1 LVIAIAPVSTD
12 VLALL
17 DHHLLD
23 VAGTYGDPNAGDPIQ
38 YDGLRIEH
46 GQRDV
51 EIVVYN
57 RAVLLFTTD
66 REAVR
71 RIYQVCC
78 RLDDCRRATPSG
90 LVLAALSPVLRGL
103 TSGSVWRASLLCY
116 SSARMTES
124 EQRKRLPIVVAVVVP
139 FSLALA
145 VGAYYFVRTGQY
157 LMLAQSPWC
166 VMMGVFLM
174 FNAVFLGTRA
184 VRAQDWPHE
193 WRLIF
198 FLFATSSLLFGL
210 ASCVN
215 AFGARLSAVHTL
227 VQMAIGVWVIRFA
240 VHVFSGLRWW
250 RQKRGRLG

>member
-1 LVIAIAPVSTD
+1 M
-12 VLALL
+12 
-17 DHHLLD
+17 
-23 VAGTYGDPNAGDPIQ
+23 
-38 YDGLRIEH
+38 
-46 GQRDV
+46 
-51 EIVVYN
+51 
-57 RAVLLFTTD
+57 
-66 REAVR
+66 
-71 RIYQVCC
+71 
-78 RLDDCRRATPSG
+78 
-90 LVLAALSPVLRGL
+90 
-103 TSGSVWRASLLCY
+103 CY

-157 LMLAQSPWC
+157 LVLAQSPWS
-166 VMMGVFLM
+166 VVMGVFLM

-210 ASCVN
+210 ASFLY
-215 AFGARLSAVHTL
+215 AFGARLSVVHTL

-240 VHVFSGLRWW
+240 VHVFSGLRLW